1 MCFPYVD
8 RGLKVKPTRGIP
20 IRHHNM
26 SSILTPTIIF
36 WKNHWHNIDILSL
49 CLSHYVKVKRNSK
62 NQSRVM
68 TTSLSRAQ
76 NGPFATNET
85 FFLKKKIFS
94 CSWLFSLCKI
104 KQKRIQD
111 ASFSAPK
118 LTLLPDEITFLKKL
132 LIINLNILIID

>member
-1 MCFPYVD
+1 MYFPYVY

-20 IRHHNM
+20 IRHHNI

-36 WKNHWHNIDILSL
+36 WKNHWHNNDILSL
-49 CLSHYVKVKRNSK
+49 GISHYVKVKRNST

-76 NGPFATNET
+76 NGPFSTKV
-85 FFLKKKIFS
+85 KKLFS

-111 ASFSAPK
+111 ASFLAPK
-118 LTLLPDEITFLKKL
+118 LTFLPNEITFLKKL
-132 LIINLNILIID
+132 LIINLIILIIN